1 MQIYWVDFFLFL
13 FKKNQELEE
22 RDRKIQNHETV
33 KENLEKEVQR
43 LRSEKTRSNLTEIQ
57 SFKEENGRLR

>member
-1 MQIYWVDFFLFL
+1 MDFFLFL

-22 RDRKIQNHETV
+22 RDRKIQNLETD

-43 LRSEKTRSNLTEIQ
+43 LISEKTLSNLTEIQ

>member
-1 MQIYWVDFFLFL
+1 MDFFLFL

-22 RDRKIQNHETV
+22 RDRKIQNLETD

-43 LRSEKTRSNLTEIQ
+43 LRSEKTLSNLTEIQ

>member
-1 MQIYWVDFFLFL
+1 MDFFLFL

-22 RDRKIQNHETV
+22 RDRKIQNLETV